1 MLMAKQTCTGD
12 TRAGAAEH
20 RAHPGFNGF
29 LKVSAGQHV
38 PCRRRQGELLSHP
51 GWSAERGF
59 PLFLLAKLFIYKA
72 SKMPPWAGS
81 L

>member
-1 MLMAKQTCTGD
+1 MLMAKQTYMGD
-12 TRAGAAEH
+12 TRAGAASH
-20 RAHPGFNGF
+20 RAHTAFNCL
-29 LKVSAGQHV
+29 LKVSTSQHV

-51 GWSAERGF
+51 GWSTERGF
-59 PLFLLAKLFIYKA
+59 PLFFLAKLFIYKE